1 MHPAEPDWN
10 LRVRARLHARRIL
23 PLGEALADHHVDQR
37 AAVVDARVVVVA
49 CREHDAVL
57 VLRGEAKSSL
67 LRRKGVAIALDV
79 LGDRRAGCS
88 SLRIRSVSTYRL
100 TLSTLPSRR

>member
-1 MHPAEPDWN
+1 
-10 LRVRARLHARRIL
+10 
-23 PLGEALADHHVDQR
+23 
-37 AAVVDARVVVVA
+37 
-49 CREHDAVL
+49 
-57 VLRGEAKSSL
+57 

-79 LGDRRAGCS
+79 LGDRRAGCP